1 MSRGIFVT
9 ALLISAWL
17 AVAPAVEGAG
27 KWTRMRSSNFTLE
40 GDVSPAELADVAR
53 RLEQFREVLGTLLP
67 GARLVAP
74 TPVTVLVFA
83 RARDFRTVAPLYL
96 GKPIEVSGLAS
107 VTLFGTGI
115 ALCLEGG
122 EQAYQTIYHEFAHL
136 LLSNALPHMPLWL
149 EEGLAE
155 FYSTF
160 DLSPDRT
167 RARIGKPI
175 PAEEFQYLREGRML
189 PMRELLTA
197 TRESPLYNSGVDRSR
212 FYAYCWA
219 TVHYLVLGNPARFA
233 ELSAFIGRLSGGMA
247 EDAALTA
254 SFAGGSATLEKE
266 MTDYVGQPTF
276 PVGELQLHEGVDAGR
291 TYPSRAL
298 SAAEVEASTGHMLLK
313 QQRFDE
319 AESRFRSAVRLDA
332 KVGAGHSGLGLVR
345 TLQGKVAEAL
355 PSLKKGAELDADEAM
370 AHHAYG
376 FGILH
381 CENSECGPQA
391 ELRATAIREF
401 ARAVELAPP
410 FPGALSYLGL
420 SEMNDALTLPA
431 AERHGLE
438 AVRLLP
444 GREDYRVHL
453 AQAYVRQ
460 HEYAK
465 ALALLR
471 PIAASSRQG
480 LQADA
485 RRLLAGLPDVQ
496 ESEIPNEALSVP
508 AAPPAASFAPSLS
521 VLRREAAPATPRPL
535 FRTIGA
541 GEQQMEG
548 SLDSIECGG
557 GGVRLVLGGGIG
569 PKRFGAAGL
578 AAIEF
583 ISYRSDVRGNASCGS
598 QQPMPVL
605 LTWRNRRVGE
615 SGLPT
620 GIDGVVVAVEYVS
633 K

>member
-1 MSRGIFVT
+1 MSRGIFLT
-9 ALLISAWL
+9 ALLIGSWL
-17 AVAPAVEGAG
+17 AVAPAAEGAG

-40 GDVSPAELADVAR
+40 GDVSAGELAGVAR

-67 GARLVAP
+67 GARLVTP

-83 RARDFRTVAPLYL
+83 RAKDFRSVAPLYL
-96 GKPIEVSGLAS
+96 GKPIEVRGLTAA
-107 VTLFGTGI
+107 TLFGTGI

-122 EQAYQTIYHEFAHL
+122 DQAYQTIYHEFAHL
-136 LLSNALPHMPLWL
+136 LLSNALPHQPLWL

-160 DLSPDRT
+160 DLSADRT

-175 PAEEFQYLREGRML
+175 PAEEFQHLREARLL
-189 PMRELLTA
+189 PLRELLA
-197 TRESPLYNSGVDRSR
+197 ASRESPLYNSATDRSR
-212 FYAYCWA
+212 FYAQCWA
-219 TVHYLVLGNPARFA
+219 TVHYLVLGNPRRFS
-233 ELSAFIGRLSGGMA
+233 EFSAFIGRLSGGMA
-247 EDAALTA
+247 EDAALSA
-254 SFAGGSATLEKE
+254 SFDGGPAALEKE
-266 MTDYVGQPTF
+266 LAEYIRQPTF
-276 PVGELQLHEGVDAGR
+276 PVGELQLEEGLEAGR
-291 TYPSRAL
+291 TYPSRAM

-313 QQRFDE
+313 QQRLDE
-319 AESRFRSAVRLDA
+319 AESRFRSALRLDA
-332 KVGAGHSGLGLVR
+332 KVGAAHSGLGLVR

-355 PSLKKGAELDADEAM
+355 PYLKRGAELDADEAI
-370 AHHAYG
+370 ARHAFG

-381 CENSECGPQA
+381 CGDGECGAYA

-420 SEMNDALTLPA
+420 CEMNDASTLPA
-431 AERHGLE
+431 AVRHGSE

-465 ALALLR
+465 AQALLR
-471 PIAASSRQG
+471 PIATSSRQG

-485 RRLLAGLPDVQ
+485 KRLLAALPEVQ
-496 ESEIPNEALSVP
+496 PSEMTDETLPVP
-508 AAPPAASFAPSLS
+508 DEPAPVSFAPNLSL
-521 VLRREAAPATPRPL
+521 LRRESAPARPRPL
-535 FRTIGA
+535 LRTIGA
-541 GEQQMEG
+541 GERQVEG
-548 SLDSIECGG
+548 TLESIECAGA
-557 GGVRLVLGGGIG
+557 GVRLVIGGTIG
-569 PKRFGAAGL
+569 PKQFGAVSLSG
-578 AAIEF
+578 IEF
-583 ISYRSDVRGNASCGS
+583 ISYRDDVRGNASCGS
-598 QQPMPVL
+598 QQPVPVL
-605 LTWRNRRVGE
+605 LTWRARRAGD

-620 GIDGVVVAVEYVS
+620 GIDGVVVAVEYVA